1 MSKMWLLNLSSSLEN
16 VNSMQHSFPCFAVEG
31 ASIASSIMQCNREL
45 ASKVNLNIQLG

>member
-16 VNSMQHSFPCFAVEG
+16 VNSMRHSFPCFTVEG
-31 ASIASSIMQCNREL
+31 ASIASSMQCNREL